1 MIENGIGV
9 SETASY
15 KINKIDLDY
24 FTEE

>member
-9 SETASY
+9 SGVASY
-15 KINKIDLDY
+15 KINKINLGY